1 MGNIMVRMGVVIG
14 TLLTVQ
20 AGFWYVGLMTHPN
33 VVEPARSLEEFPME
47 VALESGTWKGQTA
60 KLDEQTFYYTEAD
73 FAVSRVYFKDGRRL
87 SFLLAEY
94 NNPRA
99 GLYHNPMNCYNS
111 QGFTLVSGVE
121 MRPLKARNRPE
132 TKVSLATWER
142 KNVAVSEK
150 VMVVY
155 WYEVGDYTMYERHD
169 LLKTQWAMRG
179 KRQWPVMF
187 KVLLEMP
194 VGESVSKTETDIL
207 NMAEYTREW
216 LASAQPKLDQ

>member
-1 MGNIMVRMGVVIG
+1 
-14 TLLTVQ
+14 
-20 AGFWYVGLMTHPN
+20 MT
-33 VVEPARSLEEFPME
+33 
-47 VALESGTWKGQTA
+47 
-60 KLDEQTFYYTEAD
+60 
-73 FAVSRVYFKDGRRL
+73 
-87 SFLLAEY
+87 
-94 NNPRA
+94 
-99 GLYHNPMNCYNS
+99 
-111 QGFTLVSGVE
+111 
-121 MRPLKARNRPE
+121 
-132 TKVSLATWER
+132 
-142 KNVAVSEK
+142 VSEK

-207 NMAEYTREW
+207 SMAEYTREW